1 MSIFF
6 NTKYVILYNPLYVLR
21 TLYTLNLQILYMY
34 LLIFVFKI
42 PNFYKSATNIGKEK
56 LLVRYIWKLKV
67 YSRRLKAVR
76 WCCVKATSL
85 VLLPWSLSHPFQ
97 FILLI
102 KILHEIS
109 YLGDRSLFVWRRS
122 VCFYIF
128 DFFSRTT
135 GPIST

>member
-21 TLYTLNLQILYMY
+21 TLYTANLQILYMY

-109 YLGDRSLFVWRRS
+109 YLGDHWCRLYETYKCWLMRVTS
-122 VCFYIF
+122 
-128 DFFSRTT
+128 
-135 GPIST
+135 